1 MKNSESTPPARSYL
15 GHVRNGII
23 VLDTDVPL
31 QDGQAVRVE
40 PLASGA
46 DTPIDAERAERVR
59 RLQQLFTAWTEEDAQ
74 LTDEEADRLRNA
86 LEQDRGL
93 RLGSPA
99 RFGSI

>member
-1 MKNSESTPPARSYL
+1 MKNSESMPSTPSYL
-15 GHVRNGII
+15 GHVKSGVI
-23 VLDTDVPL
+23 VLDMNVPL

-46 DTPIDAERAERVR
+46 DTPVDAERAERVR
-59 RLQQLFTAWTEEDAQ
+59 KLQELFTAWTEEDAQ

-93 RLGSPA
+93 GLRSPVLD
-99 RFGSI
+99 

>member
-1 MKNSESTPPARSYL
+1 MKNSESTPSPPSYL
-15 GHVRNGII
+15 GHVKNGVI
-23 VLDTDVPL
+23 VLDTNVPL

-46 DTPIDAERAERVR
+46 DTPLDSERAERVR
-59 RLQQLFTAWTEEDAQ
+59 MLQELFTAWTEEDAQ

-93 RLGSPA
+93 RLRSP
-99 RFGSI
+99 GLD